1 LIDQIDIERQTL
13 GLPDAI
19 VAASQKR
26 LRPILLT
33 SATTVLGLLP
43 MAVTGGALWQP
54 MAVLMMSGLAAAS
67 VLTLFFVPVL
77 YHLLFRFD
85 STARI

>member
-1 LIDQIDIERQTL
+1 
-13 GLPDAI
+13 
-19 VAASQKR
+19 
-26 LRPILLT
+26 LT

-67 VLTLFFVPVL
+67 ALTLFFVPAV
-77 YHLLFRFD
+77 YYLLFRFD
-85 STARI
+85 STARV